1 MKNMTT
7 RNKTKPST
15 TIFAAA
21 SVLMLM
27 TLGACSKPDEYVE
40 PQVDWRTKPPEVQ
53 ERITEKVSNQDC
65 EGLVEELNGLTENLQ
80 PGQEIDHE
88 MFAYIADKQMKLGCK

>member
-1 MKNMTT
+1 MITK
-7 RNKTKPST
+7 NKTNLLT

-27 TLGACSKPDEYVE
+27 TLGACSKQEEYVE
-40 PQVDWRTKPPEVQ
+40 PQVDWRTKPPEIQ
-53 ERITEKVSNQDC
+53 ERITEKVNSRDC
-65 EGLVEELNGLTENLQ
+65 EGLAEEVNALSMTLQ

-88 MFAYIADKQMKLGCK
+88 MFNYIADKQVKLGCQ